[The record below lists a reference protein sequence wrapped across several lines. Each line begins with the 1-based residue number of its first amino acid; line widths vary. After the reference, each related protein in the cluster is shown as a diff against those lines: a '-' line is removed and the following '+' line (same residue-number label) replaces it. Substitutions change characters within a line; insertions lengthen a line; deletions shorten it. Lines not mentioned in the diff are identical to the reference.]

1 MEDTT
6 PTPPSGA
13 APTPQ
18 LTHTLTIADV
28 VVRFA
33 DAGVPRAERTIQTY
47 CKSGTLNCITVPGE
61 LGPKYL
67 VNEQST
73 EDRIQEFVQMR
84 DLLASSS
91 FGARRSALQHAPTR
105 SSAQERTSAD
115 ATPEN
120 SGTPPIESEE
130 AEKLKDELAM
140 MKGELKAREAF
151 IGMLQKEKQ
160 DQFQMFWNYT
170 TKISEQS
177 RELGRLEERLSI
189 DAPQESYPHM
199 PTGEDDVRDI

>member
-1 MEDTT
+1 MPQSD
-6 PTPPSGA
+6 A

-18 LTHTLTIADV
+18 PTHTLTISEV
-28 VVRFA
+28 VIRFA

-67 VNEQST
+67 VNEQSVD
-73 EDRIQEFVQMR
+73 DRVQEFVQMR
-84 DLLASSS
+84 DLLAATS
-91 FGARRSALQHAPTR
+91 FGARRSALQRASTR
-105 SSAQERTSAD
+105 TSAQERASAD
-115 ATPEN
+115 APRE
-120 SGTPPIESEE
+120 SVETPPVKSEE
-130 AEKLKDELAM
+130 VDKLKEENAIL
-140 MKGELKAREAF
+140 KGEMKARDAF

-189 DAPQESYPHM
+189 DAPKEGYPHM
-199 PTGEDDVRDI
+199 PAGEDVREL